1 MFFFRF
7 DQQATEQ
14 FPPPPRL
21 FRSRSD
27 ETLSHS
33 EYSYHGRAF
42 KSKEAA
48 MEELKTLKHH
58 EEVKY
63 DTNTSKTF
71 SVDSRIIGHYRLT
84 QLELF

>member
-1 MFFFRF
+1 MLFFRF

-58 EEVKY
+58 EEV
-63 DTNTSKTF
+63 N
-71 SVDSRIIGHYRLT
+71 
-84 QLELF
+84 

>member
-1 MFFFRF
+1 MKKVQRQKEMKYSNYFVTL
-7 DQQATEQ
+7 QATEQ

-21 FRSRSD
+21 FRCRSD

-33 EYSYHGRAF
+33 EFSYHGRAF

-58 EEVKY
+58 EEVR
-63 DTNTSKTF
+63 D
-71 SVDSRIIGHYRLT
+71 YRL
-84 QLELF
+84 LSILRRV

>member
-1 MFFFRF
+1 MLNDLRSMVQADFLMTKYYKCCLFRF

-58 EEVKY
+58 EEVNY
-63 DTNTSKTF
+63 DTNP
-71 SVDSRIIGHYRLT
+71 L
-84 QLELF
+84 